1 MRVYFYCRNE
11 AGNLQEDVITLAEGL
26 QELGIPFSGNCDYWL
41 QSTEPGDCLIKHDP
55 AIRPDDCDI
64 VVVSYTWP
72 YWIRMKTFDL
82 VRRPLPEGLF
92 KAGRRYV
99 TVYMDN
105 HDGHRTVSWE
115 PEFRQFDL
123 ILRSK
128 LNKRAWHPANMKPWV
143 LGFTNRILKAV
154 EGQLPF
160 EERRRVALV
169 NFGASHPYPHG
180 TRDEAAKSFLP
191 ALKDL
196 IPFDATKDDLR
207 AAPNDPY
214 EKLMWDQTGERYSAA
229 YYRRLG
235 SSQCV
240 ACFCGELIP
249 PMPRR
254 DPQQY
259 LVGGNKAKLKR
270 MFFEGLG
277 RVDPRPPRSVQW
289 DSFRFWESLAAG
301 CAAFNIDLDHYGV
314 EIPVM
319 PENWK
324 HYIGV
329 DLARPH
335 KVIERLR
342 DEPEVLG
349 KVGASGREW
358 AMQHYSPRRMA
369 ERLLDWS
376 GVTSESPTKSPQR

>member
-11 AGNLQEDVITLAEGL
+11 PGNLQEDVITLAEGL
-26 QELGIPFSGNCDYWL
+26 QELGIPFSGNCNYWL
-41 QSTEPGDCLIKHDP
+41 QSTEPDDYLIKHDP
-55 AIRPDDCDI
+55 EITPDDCDI

-99 TVYMDN
+99 TVYMDS

-128 LNKRAWHPANMKPWV
+128 LNKRAWHPENMKPWV
-143 LGFTNRILKAV
+143 LGFTRRILKAV

-180 TRDEAAKSFLP
+180 TRDEAARKFLP
-191 ALKDL
+191 GLAKLLPLDS
-196 IPFDATKDDLR
+196 TKDDLS
-207 AAPNDPY
+207 APPADPY
-214 EKLMWDQTGERYSAA
+214 ARIMWEQTGMRYSES
-229 YYRRLG
+229 YYERLKT
-235 SSQCV
+235 SQSA
-240 ACFCGELIP
+240 ACFCGDLIP
-249 PMPRR
+249 PMPWKN
-254 DPQQY
+254 PEQY

-270 MFFEGLG
+270 LFFEAVGK
-277 RVDPRPPRSVQW
+277 VDLRPWRAVQW
-289 DSFRFWESLAAG
+289 DSFRAWEAWTAG
-301 CAAFNIDLDHYGV
+301 CATFNVDLDIYGPV
-314 EIPVM
+314 LPVM

-329 DLARPH
+329 DLARPETAL
-335 KVIERLR
+335 ERIS
-342 DEPEVLG
+342 DEPGLLG
-349 KVGASGREW
+349 RVAAAGQKW
-358 AMQHYSPRRMA
+358 AVEHYAPRRMA
-369 ERLLDWS
+369 ERMLEWCGS
-376 GVTSESPTKSPQR
+376 AEVSKPQ

>member
-11 AGNLQEDVITLAEGL
+11 PGNLQEDVITLAEGL
-26 QELGIPFSGNCDYWL
+26 QELGVPFSGNCDYWL
-41 QSTEPGDCLIKHDP
+41 QSTESGEYLIKHEP
-55 AIRPDDCDI
+55 AIRPDDCDM

-72 YWIRMKTFDL
+72 HWIRMKTFDL

-92 KAGRRYV
+92 KKGRRYV

-128 LNKRAWHPANMKPWV
+128 LNKRAWHPENMRPWV

-160 EERRRVALV
+160 EKRRRVALV

-191 ALKDL
+191 ALEDW
-196 IPFDATKDDLR
+196 ITFDATKDDLR
-207 AAPNDPY
+207 AAPTDPY

-235 SSQCV
+235 TSQSV

-249 PMPRR
+249 PMPWR

-277 RVDPRPPRSVQW
+277 RIDPRSPRSVQW

-329 DLARPH
+329 DLARPQ

-342 DEPEVLG
+342 EEPEILG
-349 KVGASGREW
+349 KVAASGREW

-376 GVTSESPTKSPQR
+376 GVASQSPTKNLQR

>member
-11 AGNLQEDVITLAEGL
+11 PGNLQEDVITLAEGL
-26 QELGIPFSGNCDYWL
+26 LELGVPFSGNCDYWL
-41 QSTEPGDCLIKHDP
+41 RSTEPDDYLIRHDP
-55 AIRPDDCDI
+55 DIRPDDCDI

-72 YWIRMKTFDL
+72 HWIRMKTFDL

-92 KAGRRYV
+92 KKGRRYV

-128 LNKRAWHPANMKPWV
+128 LNKRAWHPENMRPWV

-160 EERRRVALV
+160 EKRRRVALV

-191 ALKDL
+191 ALEDW

-207 AAPNDPY
+207 AAPTDPY
-214 EKLMWDQTGERYSAA
+214 EKLMWDQTGERYSAS

-235 SSQCV
+235 SSQSV

-249 PMPRR
+249 PMPWR

-277 RVDPRPPRSVQW
+277 RIDPRSPRSVQW

-301 CAAFNIDLDHYGV
+301 CAAFNIDLNHYGV

-324 HYIGV
+324 HYIGA
-329 DLARPH
+329 DLARPQ

-342 DEPEVLG
+342 DEPEILG
-349 KVGASGREW
+349 TVAASGREW

-376 GVTSESPTKSPQR
+376 GVASQSPTKNLQR